1 MKEKIIEI
9 ITNIRNLGWRQWKR
23 VFLLMLIF
31 VIIVIAIGSSSSLSI
46 NQSSDILREFE
57 NNLPE
62 IDTNPIF
69 ANNFLISSIMFIPL
83 FGLVIGVIIL
93 HTTGVVIAA
102 TGMSVDIPGIFL
114 LLSLLV
120 FPFSWLEFISYAAA
134 MTQSIFILLGIFRR
148 FIIKEMFRTVIL
160 LSATFIMLFIAAF
173 IETIL
178 ILLL

>member
-1 MKEKIIEI
+1 MKEKIPEI
-9 ITNIRNLGWRQWKR
+9 IVNIRNIGWRQWKR
-23 VFLLMLIF
+23 VFFLMLLF
-31 VIIVIAIGSSSSLSI
+31 VIIVIAIGSSSSLSV

-62 IDTNPIF
+62 INTKPIF
-69 ANNFLISSIMFIPL
+69 ANNFLISLLMFIPI

-102 TGMSVDIPGIFL
+102 TGMAVDIPGIFL

-134 MTQSIFILLGIFRR
+134 MTQSIFLILGVFRR
-148 FIIKEMFRTVIL
+148 CITKEMFRTVIL
-160 LSATFIMLFIAAF
+160 LIVTFIILFIAAF
-173 IETIL
+173 IETVL